1 MMMGTTIKMRM
12 AMTSVNIMM
21 MTMAIFGVMMMMM
34 CIVKYPIYVKVESAT
49 GSATGSA
56 KSCRR

>member
-34 CIVKYPIYVKVESAT
+34 CIVKYPIYDAVSDLMHN
-49 GSATGSA
+49 
-56 KSCRR
+56 